1 VVIYDFDV
9 LWAGHPRGPLEA
21 NSPLLIY
28 ADGELALAVAPQSF
42 QTVARQRGKVG
53 EIGGGLQNAQPLFGL
68 SFETMKCRDEFA
80 LRKLSRPFV
89 PVAQYHP
96 GKYK

>member
-1 VVIYDFDV
+1 MEN
-9 LWAGHPRGPLEA
+9 WPWR
-21 NSPLLIY
+21 SPLKASKRLLGS
-28 ADGELALAVAPQSF
+28 A
-42 QTVARQRGKVG
+42 ARSG